1 MTQQRSDG
9 APSADAANA
18 YLEALRER
26 LAADGCGVT
35 ATTWR
40 DYRVAIGSR
49 SDRKVRWFGTKVEL
63 FVLATAVPEVDN
75 ASMTDFTGWA
85 MDYVKSLRS
94 GLPGA
99 RNAAMILPA
108 LASGSVQP
116 SARDWAA
123 KDARILGTSLIGRP
137 VTTAADLARAGKH
150 EQVRQPV
157 QRRHGLPSRS
167 PGSAESTDE
176 TEHQVPCCRHLVS

>member
-40 DYRVAIGSR
+40 DYRVVIGSR
-49 SDRKVRWFGTKVEL
+49 SDRKVRWFGTRVEL
-63 FVLATAVPEVDN
+63 FVLATAVLEVDN
-75 ASMTDFTGWA
+75 ASMAEYTGWA

-137 VTTAADLARAGKH
+137 VTVETSASKATRVSMYRGR
-150 EQVRQPV
+150 VV
-157 QRRHGLPSRS
+157 YGGMFTRHVLKKASLYFP
-167 PGSAESTDE
+167 
-176 TEHQVPCCRHLVS
+176 

>member
-40 DYRVAIGSR
+40 DYRVVIGSR

-75 ASMTDFTGWA
+75 ASMADFTGWA

-137 VTTAADLARAGKH
+137 VTVETSASRATRVTMYRGRVMYGGMFTHHVLEKASLYF
-150 EQVRQPV
+150 P
-157 QRRHGLPSRS
+157 
-167 PGSAESTDE
+167 
-176 TEHQVPCCRHLVS
+176 